1 MQNSS
6 RAVTCNLGNVALSAR
21 ESPFFPFFAHL
32 VLDSPKTKTN
42 RYSYLHPTNNL
53 GTHSLT
59 HSLSLLWWDLL
70 LALIYL
76 RSHFVLVCHS
86 FPLLGKQ
93 VLAMSHVRRRPDL
106 WSYISFSR
114 PASRSESPTLP
125 LNRADEFDPF
135 EKAGRRY
142 PSPFVADA
150 EGHYNDSKPAWRS
163 PGSRSRIVKIGVAI
177 TLILLIAYVLIPGEK
192 ARTEKTITGMY
203 CLLAC
208 LP

>member
-1 MQNSS
+1 MSPYPRG
-6 RAVTCNLGNVALSAR
+6 RAPFSLFLLILFLTRQKLRPTDTPTCTQQTIL
-21 ESPFFPFFAHL
+21 E
-32 VLDSPKTKTN
+32 
-42 RYSYLHPTNNL
+42 
-53 GTHSLT
+53 LT

-70 LALIYL
+70 FSLIYL
-76 RSHFVLVCHS
+76 RLHFVLVFHS

-163 PGSRSRIVKIGVAI
+163 PGSRSRIIKIGAAI